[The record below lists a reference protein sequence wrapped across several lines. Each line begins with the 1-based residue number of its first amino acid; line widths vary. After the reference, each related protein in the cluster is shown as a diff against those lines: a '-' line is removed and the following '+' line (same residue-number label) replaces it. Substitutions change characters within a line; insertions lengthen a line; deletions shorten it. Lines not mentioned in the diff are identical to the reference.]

1 MVQSN
6 SSKVRSYKDKIAFGI
21 SAITEVNELKNIYI
35 TYYFDLHLDFSN
47 ASLKC
52 FTYTTL
58 NPQQAEMDWETKA
71 WERFVQ
77 LRYKSRLFG
86 LHVFFTFFS
95 KYLINLRR
103 QFCIRKIFSCT

>member
-1 MVQSN
+1 MLV
-6 SSKVRSYKDKIAFGI
+6 DI

-47 ASLKC
+47 ANLKF

-58 NPQQAEMDWETKA
+58 NPQQAELDWKRKA
-71 WERFVQ
+71 WERFAQ

-86 LHVFFTFFS
+86 LFSLRFSGS

-103 QFCIRKIFSCT
+103 QFCVQKFFLCT